1 VVIYTRKGAQELL
14 ALRIKDLGDEAK
26 VLRKMK
32 DEAGALEAEA
42 QALSI
47 EAGHAFRLGEINR
60 ALELEGRAREKRL
73 AAHRARFSA
82 RLESA

>member
-1 VVIYTRKGAQELL
+1 MRKRTPRDIL
-14 ALRIKDLGDEAK
+14 ALRIKDLEDEAR
-26 VLRKMK
+26 VMRKMK

-47 EAGHAFRLGEINR
+47 EAGHAFRLEEIDR
-60 ALELEGRAREKRL
+60 ALELEARAREKRL
-73 AAHRARFSA
+73 AAHQARFAA